1 MTSDDTL
8 TPTLTP
14 HPITPSITL
23 SNHRHM
29 VFKHLQHEKQLAD
42 AAEAAAEAAKA
53 KSCKEAEP
61 PSTAAGRRKAG
72 DSLLSLRHVSRMRAL
87 APTAASAAEAARP
100 PHRRRCPLNYSRD
113 LK

>member
-1 MTSDDTL
+1 
-8 TPTLTP
+8 
-14 HPITPSITL
+14 
-23 SNHRHM
+23 M